1 MRFVARSDS
10 AIWNACQSE
19 LTPVHIAG
27 GFTRVVESQEQVA
40 TTRLVNN
47 VLDRQ
52 NVLETLLEQSKPKRV
67 PGTEHLHYLLATPW
81 RYPPLRYGSRFG
93 QRTEPSLFYAS
104 FGVSTALAETAY
116 YRWVFYG
123 DMEVSIKGAVM
134 SSHTSFESEYSA
146 NSGLRLQAPPF
157 DTYRSALTDPERYVD
172 TQALG
177 RAMRESGIEAFEFV
191 SARDPDGGL
200 NVALLHPGAHATPD
214 ITHSESWQCR
224 TDAELVVFSRNGHP
238 RAMHEFSR
246 KAFVRPD
253 GQLPR
258 PC

>member
-1 MRFVARSDS
+1 MRQQHNTHTDIDRDDVLAEATLNAAAELGLTQEQLAAVLGRTKSRLRAAIRVDNRAGECGLLVVRIYRSL
-10 AIWNACQSE
+10 ACQSE

-146 NSGLRLQAPPF
+146 NSGLRLQAP
-157 DTYRSALTDPERYVD
+157 
-172 TQALG
+172 QG
-177 RAMRESGIEAFEFV
+177 
-191 SARDPDGGL
+191 
-200 NVALLHPGAHATPD
+200 HA
-214 ITHSESWQCR
+214 
-224 TDAELVVFSRNGHP
+224 
-238 RAMHEFSR
+238 
-246 KAFVRPD
+246 
-253 GQLPR
+253 
-258 PC
+258 